1 MKYLQMDLN
10 ADAGESFGNYR
21 YGDDEGIMP
30 YLSSVNI
37 ACGFH
42 AGDPRVMRK
51 TVRLAMQHGVA
62 VGAHVGLP
70 DLLGFGR
77 RVMDIGAE
85 EMRDYV
91 VYQVGALKAFVE
103 AEGGQIHHVGPHG
116 ELAASCRKNP
126 EVGEAF
132 AAGVHE
138 AAPKAA
144 IIGRPGLPTF
154 DAAVQL
160 GHKGACQVGLDLEY
174 RPDRTAIL
182 QRVREYFPVDR
193 AMRRLRQILID
204 GAFPANDGT
213 IFDFPVNTLLV
224 HSDTPNAAELLKSA
238 REEMARLGVECR
250 AF

>member
-1 MKYLQMDLN
+1 MKYTTMDLN
-10 ADAGESFGNYR
+10 ADAGESFGNYT

-30 YLSSVNI
+30 YLSSVNV

-51 TVRLAMQHGVA
+51 TVRLAMRHDVA

-77 RVMDIGAE
+77 RLMDIGAE

-103 AEGGQIHHVGPHG
+103 AEGGRLHHVGPHG
-116 ELAASCRKNP
+116 ELAAVCRKAP

-154 DAAVQL
+154 DAAVRL
-160 GHKGACQVGLDLEY
+160 GHQGACQVGLDLEY
-174 RPDRTAIL
+174 RADCTAIL

-193 AMRRLRQILID
+193 AMKRLRQILME
-204 GAFPANDGT
+204 GAFPADDGT
-213 IFDFPVNTLLV
+213 LLDFPINTLLV
-224 HSDTPNAAELLKSA
+224 HSDTPNAAEILQAA
-238 REEMARLGVECR
+238 REEMTELGVTCQV
-250 AF
+250 F